1 MVFDKKDLLSYES
14 IEELLCSLSPN
25 VRARI
30 IAKKLKKYCFFTNG
44 FLYKYDSKIVIYK
57 QIDELKDQ
65 ELISMITDYLT
76 ESLSALN
83 KEQKKIIKLERGKEF
98 NKMCENSN
106 IHKNLPQLMVELQ
119 EPNNKFGADY
129 YQIHYRNGYL
139 DLKTREFKPR
149 IPNKHFVCNYINRKY
164 TKSNKEQREKV
175 YEHVRKIYPI
185 KEDLEAILYIFG
197 SALTGKATK
206 EQKILFLLGVG
217 SNGKS
222 IIMNIT
228 MKAFEGYIETLEEE
242 AFSMSNKSPDK
253 TFSTFYGKPYIRI
266 VWNNEPKADKMNAT
280 TFKKFVEGEMKGKLL
295 FKNGT
300 YNFNHNALPLFT
312 ANIMPNIDIDEGVKR
327 RFRGYNHKSV
337 FTSNKNE
344 VDDSKNIYFKDRDL
358 LEKFDSEKL
367 YDAWVDILSKYA
379 CKWVNGEEIPCP
391 ESFQSAT
398 NEMMNANDK
407 MQDFIDAKLEIS
419 QDDDKKKRIG
429 KNEMVRLYKELYP
442 TKNITTQQMISLLK
456 NKVKWDKEI
465 RCPITGI
472 KGCFYGVIERYK
484 MLSDDKE
491 VKTKVYDTIK
501 DKDKV
506 CNKTK
511 KEEKHDELR
520 AKNEDLEK
528 EILKLRKQ
536 LKEKESE
543 KKIIKEIE
551 EIESDSDSDE
561 DIEEIVRLGNE
572 QRKREIQER
581 DKKKMKAETKT
592 YKKNKIMSKSKSKQ
606 EKVNMD
612 AYKAPETEMGIDDDD
627 VEDFLKL
634 L

>member
-1 MVFDKKDLLSYES
+1 MIFDKKDLLTYES
-14 IEELLCSLSPN
+14 INELLSSLSPN

-44 FLYKYDSKIVIYK
+44 FLYKYDSKLVVYK

-76 ESLSALN
+76 ESLSALK
-83 KEQKKIIKLERGKEF
+83 KEQREIIELKKGKEL

-129 YQIHYRNGYL
+129 YQIHYKNGYL
-139 DLKTREFKPR
+139 DLKTREFMPR

-164 TKSNKEQREKV
+164 KKSSKEQRDKV
-175 YEHVRKIYPI
+175 YEHINKIYPI

-344 VDDSKNIYFKDRDL
+344 VDERKNIYFKDRDL
-358 LEKFDSEKL
+358 LEKFETEKL

-398 NEMMNANDK
+398 SEMMNANDK
-407 MQDFIDAKLEIS
+407 IQDFIDAKLELTNS
-419 QDDDKKKRIG
+419 NDKKDRIG
-429 KNEMVRLYKELYP
+429 KNEIVRLYKELYP

-456 NKVKWDKEI
+456 TKVKWDKEI
-465 RCPITGI
+465 RCPLTGI
-472 KGCFYGVIERYK
+472 KGCFYGVKER
-484 MLSDDKE
+484 
-491 VKTKVYDTIK
+491 TKNIVDNAEAYDTIR

-511 KEEKHDELR
+511 QEEKYDELR
-520 AKNEDLEK
+520 SKNEDLEK
-528 EILKLRKQ
+528 EIAKLRKQ
-536 LKEKESE
+536 LAEKEKEE
-543 KKIIKEIE
+543 KITKELE
-551 EIESDSDSDE
+551 EIESDFDSDE

-572 QRKREIQER
+572 QRKREIKER
-581 DKKKMKAETKT
+581 DKQKMKVETKKQ
-592 YKKNKIMSKSKSKQ
+592 KKNKIMCESKSKQ
-606 EKVNMD
+606 KKVNVKD
-612 AYKAPETEMGIDDDD
+612 YEVPETEMGIDDDD